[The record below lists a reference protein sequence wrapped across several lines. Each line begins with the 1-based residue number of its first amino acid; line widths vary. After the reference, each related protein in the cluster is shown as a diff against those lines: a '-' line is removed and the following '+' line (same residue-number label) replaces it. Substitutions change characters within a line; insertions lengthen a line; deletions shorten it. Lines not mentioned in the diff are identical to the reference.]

1 MNDFSIR
8 IYTESNEL
16 PELLEGNFFH
26 SKTLFLI
33 EEQTPKDTPYMAVAT
48 RDGEVRGQLLVIVR
62 RRGSLFPPYLYTHAH
77 AHGEGC
83 YADETETET
92 LFPLLLKAIT
102 LKLRHRLCFYI
113 EFSDM
118 KKKMFG

>member
-8 IYTESNEL
+8 IYTESNKL

-48 RDGEVRGQLLVIVR
+48 RDGEV
-62 RRGSLFPPYLYTHAH
+62 
-77 AHGEGC
+77 
-83 YADETETET
+83 
-92 LFPLLLKAIT
+92 
-102 LKLRHRLCFYI
+102 
-113 EFSDM
+113 
-118 KKKMFG
+118 